1 MAFQPQGTSG
11 NGRINAGFF
20 PPCRFIATAV
30 NLPMMA
36 TAQGNSELIADLAAK
51 RPWLRKSQMM
61 SIRRAAAADETR
73 LLGNQLNVIPVAN
86 PARIVP
92 EKWTQVR
99 SRSRKARILAP
110 DYYDLTPQ
118 SLSSP

>member
-1 MAFQPQGTSG
+1 
-11 NGRINAGFF
+11 
-20 PPCRFIATAV
+20 
-30 NLPMMA
+30 
-36 TAQGNSELIADLAAK
+36 
-51 RPWLRKSQMM
+51 MM

-118 SLSSP
+118 ITIFTVAGALTRLEAIFLCVWLLRV